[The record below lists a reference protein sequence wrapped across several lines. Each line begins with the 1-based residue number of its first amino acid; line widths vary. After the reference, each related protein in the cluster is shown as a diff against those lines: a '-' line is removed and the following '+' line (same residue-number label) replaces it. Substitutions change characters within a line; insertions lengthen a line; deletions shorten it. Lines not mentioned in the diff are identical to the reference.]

1 MAVDVTAS
9 AETGSATPAEP
20 AWRARWLIIARRAWP
35 LLTVL
40 AITANL
46 LVLPE
51 YTRSLLTRTIRAELP
66 GAQLTP
72 AEYVAIQVCYV
83 AVFMLVCLA
92 VATVIYVRA
101 TREPVALY
109 CAYTLTALGCGF
121 GFLAGLTITNP
132 ILNALSVIVT
142 GAAQVTGGWLFLIF
156 PSGSFVPR
164 WSRWC
169 ALAAT
174 AGVAAVTVSA
184 IARVQPAP
192 GAAQPISLGLLLLG
206 AGAQVY
212 RYRRVSSLTER
223 QQTKWVVSGLAA
235 AMACIIVFQLIGLLM
250 QEVAPSTV
258 KSQVDSN
265 LIGGVFILM
274 LAIIPV
280 CIGIAVLRTHL
291 WDIGLVISRTL
302 TYAVVTALLAGM
314 YTGLVLLVTRV
325 LPFHTAVAVAVSTLA
340 AAAAFHPLRQR
351 VQRTVDRRFNRARYD
366 ADQAVAAFAARL
378 QDAAGPDAVHA
389 RLLAAVHQALEP
401 ARASIW
407 INQRLPFAESLGT
420 MGQRAGYGEPAQRR
434 TQAPSPGSRCHR
446 PGLGTLPCL
455 ALVRTGYAQAVIVGE
470 VLEIFKVQRGTAV
483 ALGWVRRVPGPVR
496 G

>member
-1 MAVDVTAS
+1 VSDGSLDLEGATAVDVTAS
-9 AETGSATPAEP
+9 ADTGSATPAEP
-20 AWRARWLIIARRAWP
+20 AWRARRLTIARRAWP
-35 LLTVL
+35 VLTIL

-46 LVLPE
+46 LALPE

-66 GAQLTP
+66 AAHLTP
-72 AEYVAIQVCYV
+72 AEYVAIQICYV
-83 AVFMLVCLA
+83 VVFMLVCLA

-101 TREPVALY
+101 AREPVSLY

-132 ILNALSVIVT
+132 ILNALSVIFT
-142 GAAQVTGGWLFLIF
+142 GVAQVMGGWLFLIF
-156 PSGSFVPR
+156 PSGRFVPS

-169 ALAAT
+169 ARAA
-174 AGVAAVTVSA
+174 AIGVAAVTVPA

-192 GAAQPISLGLLLLG
+192 AAAQPISIGLLLLG

-223 QQTKWVVSGLAA
+223 QQTKWVVFGLAA
-235 AMACIIVFQLIGLLM
+235 SMACIIAFQLVGLLV

-258 KSQVDSN
+258 KSQVDGN
-265 LIGGVFILM
+265 LVGGVFILM

-302 TYAVVTALLAGM
+302 TYAVVTALLVGV
-314 YTGLVLLVTRV
+314 YTGLVLLATHV
-325 LPFHTAVAVAVSTLA
+325 LPFHTAVGVAMSTLA

-366 ADQAVAAFAARL
+366 ADQAITAFAARL
-378 QDAAGPDAVHA
+378 QDAADPDAVHA
-389 RLLAAVHQALEP
+389 HLLGAVHEALEP
-401 ARASIW
+401 SHASIW
-407 INQRLPFAESLGT
+407 ASQR
-420 MGQRAGYGEPAQRR
+420 
-434 TQAPSPGSRCHR
+434 
-446 PGLGTLPCL
+446 
-455 ALVRTGYAQAVIVGE
+455 
-470 VLEIFKVQRGTAV
+470 
-483 ALGWVRRVPGPVR
+483 
-496 G
+496 

>member
-1 MAVDVTAS
+1 MAS
-9 AETGSATPAEP
+9 
-20 AWRARWLIIARRAWP
+20 RWLIIARRAWP

-156 PSGSFVPR
+156 PTGSFVPR

-174 AGVAAVTVSA
+174 AGIAAVTASA

-206 AGAQVY
+206 AGAQIY

-235 AMACIIVFQLIGLLM
+235 AMACIIVFQLVGLLV

-351 VQRTVDRRFNRARYD
+351 VQRTVDRSSTGPATTPTRPSPPSPPGCRS
-366 ADQAVAAFAARL
+366 
-378 QDAAGPDAVHA
+378 AGPDAVHA

-401 ARASIW
+401 AHASIW

>member
-9 AETGSATPAEP
+9 ADTGSAAPAEP
-20 AWRARWLIIARRAWP
+20 AWRARRLTIARRAWP
-35 LLTVL
+35 VLTVL

-51 YTRSLLTRTIRAELP
+51 YTRSLLTRTTMAELP
-66 GAQLTP
+66 AAHLTP
-72 AEYVAIQVCYV
+72 AEYVAIQSCYV
-83 AVFMLVCLA
+83 VVFMLVCLA

-101 TREPVALY
+101 AREPVALY
-109 CAYTLTALGCGF
+109 CAYTLTALGCGY

-132 ILNALSVIVT
+132 VFNALSVIFT
-142 GAAQVTGGWLFLIF
+142 GVAQVMGGWLFLIF
-156 PSGSFVPR
+156 PSGSFVPS

-169 ALAAT
+169 ARAA
-174 AGVAAVTVSA
+174 AVGVAAVTVPA

-192 GAAQPISLGLLLLG
+192 GAAQPISLALLLLG

-212 RYRRVSSLTER
+212 RYRRASSLTER
-223 QQTKWVVSGLAA
+223 QQTKWVVFGLAA
-235 AMACIIVFQLIGLLM
+235 SMGCIIAFQFVGLLV

-265 LIGGVFILM
+265 LVGGVFILM

-302 TYAVVTALLAGM
+302 TYAVVTAVLVGV
-314 YTGLVLLVTRV
+314 YTGLVLLATHV
-325 LPFHTAVAVAVSTLA
+325 LPFHTAVGVAVSTLA

-366 ADQAVAAFAARL
+366 ADQAITAFAARL
-378 QDAAGPDAVHA
+378 QDAADPDAVHA
-389 RLLAAVHQALEP
+389 HLLGAVHQALEP
-401 ARASIW
+401 AHASIW
-407 INQRLPFAESLGT
+407 VS
-420 MGQRAGYGEPAQRR
+420 RR
-434 TQAPSPGSRCHR
+434 
-446 PGLGTLPCL
+446 
-455 ALVRTGYAQAVIVGE
+455 
-470 VLEIFKVQRGTAV
+470 
-483 ALGWVRRVPGPVR
+483 
-496 G
+496 